1 MRTLLL
7 CCLALVAGCSGKPDP
22 SPDGTGGPSGT
33 SGSPAPYPEVAAV
46 TLFDAFH
53 DNVVAADQKY
63 RNKPLAVKGT
73 VGRIDREGLGFD
85 VVADGTYHGYPPS
98 VECRFHPTR
107 RDELAG
113 VKKGASVTVVGTCTG
128 SREDSRAWQKVIVT
142 VDGCR
147 LGK

>member
-1 MRTLLL
+1 VRTLLL
-7 CCLALVAGCSGKPDP
+7 PCLLVAIAAGCSGE
-22 SPDGTGGPSGT
+22 
-33 SGSPAPYPEVAAV
+33 PAPPTAGSTGTPAADVKYPAV
-46 TLFDAFH
+46 NAGTLLDAYL

-63 RNKPLAVKGT
+63 RDKPLAVRGT
-73 VGRIDREGLGFD
+73 VGRIDREGLGLD
-85 VVADGTYHGYPPS
+85 VVANDAGNFPPS

-128 SREDSRAWQKVIVT
+128 SREDRRAWQKVVVT

>member
-1 MRTLLL
+1 VRTLLL
-7 CCLALVAGCSGKPDP
+7 PCLLVAIAAGCSGE
-22 SPDGTGGPSGT
+22 
-33 SGSPAPYPEVAAV
+33 PAPPTAGSTGTPAADVKYPAV
-46 TLFDAFH
+46 NAGTLLDAYL

-63 RNKPLAVKGT
+63 RDKPLAVRGT
-73 VGRIDREGLGFD
+73 VGRIDREGLGLD
-85 VVADGTYHGYPPS
+85 VVANDAGNFTPS

-128 SREDSRAWQKVIVT
+128 SREDRRAWQKVVVT